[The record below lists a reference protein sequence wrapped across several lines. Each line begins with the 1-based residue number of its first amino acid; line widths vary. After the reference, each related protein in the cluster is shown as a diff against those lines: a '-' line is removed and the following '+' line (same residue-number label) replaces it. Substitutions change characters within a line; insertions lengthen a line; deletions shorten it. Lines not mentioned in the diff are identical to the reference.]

1 VWTLNLA
8 NAVVS
13 TSGNLEQ
20 FVVING
26 VRYSHMV
33 DPKTGL
39 GLTGQRSVT
48 VIAPKGITADS
59 MTKVLPGIT
68 HMYSAD
74 PTIMERLWVKNA
86 AFFKQHLGE
95 PK

>member
-1 VWTLNLA
+1 
-8 NAVVS
+8 
-13 TSGNLEQ
+13 
-20 FVVING
+20 
-26 VRYSHMV
+26 
-33 DPKTGL
+33 
-39 GLTGQRSVT
+39 VT